1 MKQVFDEV
9 LTLDKRCYEQ
19 FGLSEDLLMENAAMG
34 LKKAL
39 FKKIK
44 KGKKVLI
51 VSGPG
56 NNGADGIALARMING
71 DMDVALYLPYGAKSP
86 MAKLQLQR
94 AKKIGVKQ
102 VDEICKVDAVV
113 DALFGS
119 GLGRELD
126 EKAKALIEELNSL
139 CGYKIACDIPTG
151 IDSKGN
157 ISSVAFKADI
167 TVAMGALKISLLS
180 DFAKEYVGKVRVAD
194 LGVSRRVYESKSD
207 TFLLQKCDLK
217 LPKRV
222 KKSSNK
228 GDFGHLSVLCGDKK
242 GACIIASKAAFRFG
256 AGVVTVI
263 NKRNMK
269 VPDEIMQSKT
279 MPKSVTAVCAGMGLG
294 KKFDKESL
302 LELLARSEHP
312 LICDADLFYQDV
324 ILDILKNK
332 KELVLTP
339 HPKEF
344 ASLLKIIGFADVSA
358 YEVQQR
364 RFELAREFSARFKDV
379 VLVLKGANTIIAQNK
394 KLYICTMGTNTL
406 SKGGSGDVL
415 GGMIG
420 SLLAQRYLPFDAAI
434 TAVLAHSLSAKRFKG
449 TNFSLTPQDLIE
461 GIKWL

>member
-1 MKQVFDEV
+1 MQKLFKEV
-9 LTLDKRCYEQ
+9 GSLDRRCYEQ
-19 FGLSEDLLMENAAMG
+19 FGLTPDLLMEHAANG
-34 LKKAL
+34 IAEFVRAK
-39 FKKIK
+39 FKKNSKII
-44 KGKKVLI
+44 I
-51 VSGPG
+51 VCGSG
-56 NNGADGIALARMING
+56 NNGADGIATPRLLHKDFN
-71 DMDVALYLPYGAKSP
+71 VAIVYLKKPKST
-86 MAKLQLQR
+86 MAILQDKR
-94 AKKIGVKQ
+94 AKAIGVVASDLQ
-102 VDEICKVDAVV
+102 ECDVLIDAIVGTGFSGKF
-113 DALFGS
+113 DA
-119 GLGRELD
+119 ELSD
-126 EKAKALIEELNSL
+126 VMQKINSL
-139 CGYKIACDIPTG
+139 KAYKIACDIPTG

-157 ISSVAFKADI
+157 ISGVAFKADI
-167 TVAMGALKISLLS
+167 TVTMGALKISLLS

-256 AGVVTVI
+256 AGLVTVI

-312 LICDADLFYQDV
+312 LICDAALFYQDV

-364 RFELAREFSARFKDV
+364 RFELTREFSARFKDV

-420 SLLAQRYLPFDAAI
+420 SLLAQRYLPLDAAI

-449 TNFSLTPQDLIE
+449 ANFSLAPQDLIE